1 MTTKRKT
8 TPKATKPT
16 DLIKPTREQKLSII
30 GLLQDVYDTDKQRY
44 KGKDTD
50 QAVAECLE
58 ITRWGWVSEIRE
70 EFFGPDGN
78 EEDQMSKKL
87 IVLHKELHSLMS
99 KTDKEVE
106 SAKEAI
112 KTMIL
117 CQTQAKKLMD
127 QVTAWVKAGAP

>member
-8 TPKATKPT
+8 TPKATKAN
-16 DLIKPTREQKLSII
+16 DLVKPTREQKLSII
-30 GLLQDVYDTDKQRY
+30 GLLQDVYDIEKQRY

-50 QAVAECLE
+50 QAVAECLD

-78 EEDQMSKKL
+78 QEDQISEKL
-87 IVLHKELHSLMS
+87 VVLHKELNSWMA
-99 KTDKEVE
+99 KADKEVE

-112 KTMIL
+112 KTMTL
-117 CQTQAKKLMD
+117 CQTQAKKLMG
-127 QVTAWVKAGAP
+127 QVTALIKAGAP

>member
-8 TPKATKPT
+8 TPKSTKAN
-16 DLIKPTREQKLSII
+16 DLVKPTREQKLSII
-30 GLLQDVYDTDKQRY
+30 GLLQDVYDTEKQRY

-50 QAVAECLE
+50 QAVAECLD

-78 EEDQMSKKL
+78 QEDQISEKL
-87 IVLHKELHSLMS
+87 VVLHKELNSWMA
-99 KTDKEVE
+99 KADKEVE

>member
-8 TPKATKPT
+8 TPKARKAN
-16 DLIKPTREQKLSII
+16 DLVKPTREQKLSII
-30 GLLQDVYDTDKQRY
+30 GLLQDVYDTEKQRY
-44 KGKDTD
+44 KGNDTD
-50 QAVAECLE
+50 QAVAECLD

-78 EEDQMSKKL
+78 QEDQISEKL
-87 IVLHKELHSLMS
+87 VVLHKELNSWMA
-99 KTDKEVE
+99 KADKEVE